1 MTCAETNRTEAGE
14 KSPAKF
20 FLLWAKKVLDIPDK
34 EEYTL
39 YCKDEVRK
47 APEREESKN
56 VDGRMERVE
65 PRDQH
70 L

>member
-1 MTCAETNRTEAGE
+1 M
-14 KSPAKF
+14 
-20 FLLWAKKVLDIPDK
+20 LDIPDK

-47 APEREESKN
+47 APEREESEN